1 MAGRFPFST
10 IPSGWYAIAGSS
22 ELPPGGIVT
31 RRYFERDL
39 VLYRTMSG
47 VPRLTKAYCPHMGA
61 HLGRGRIEGEEL
73 RCAFHGFRFDLNG
86 SCASTPYGG
95 RPPAGAVL
103 TSYPVVEQN
112 GWILTWF
119 DANDKPPEWTVP
131 SFDDAG
137 WLPIVWKRYE
147 VPTHPQETTENSVD
161 FGHFTAVHKFLSAT
175 MTRDVETDGP
185 LLTSG
190 FDVVRSLSMIGLPK
204 RGFDVSFE
212 VAVWGLGYSQVD
224 VTLPRFG
231 QRLKLFVLPVPIDKE
246 HIHLRLGCMA
256 ERRFPLLSRILRGF
270 AFWGFQD
277 EVREDI
283 PIWSSKVY
291 EPTPALAEGDG
302 PIATYRR
309 WAQQF
314 YSPAK
319 LEA

>member
-1 MAGRFPFST
+1 MSDRFPFPT
-10 IPSGWYAIAGSS
+10 LPSGWYAIAGSR

-47 VPRLTKAYCPHMGA
+47 VPRLTRAHCPHMGA
-61 HLGRGRIEGEEL
+61 HLGHGRVEGEEL
-73 RCAFHGFRFDLNG
+73 RCQFHGFRFDVNG
-86 SCASTPYGG
+86 SCVSTPYGG
-95 RPPAGAVL
+95 RPPARAEL
-103 TSYPVVEQN
+103 TSYPLVEQN

-119 DANDKPPEWTVP
+119 DSNDKPPEWTVP
-131 SFDDAG
+131 AFDDAG
-137 WLPIVWKRYE
+137 WMPVVWKRYE

-175 MTRDVETDGP
+175 MTRDIETDGP

-190 FDVVRSLSMIGLPK
+190 FDV
-204 RGFDVSFE
+204 
-212 VAVWGLGYSQVD
+212 AVWGLGYSLVD
-224 VTLPRFG
+224 VTLPSFG

-270 AFWGFQD
+270 AYRGFQE

-291 EPTPALAEGDG
+291 EPAPALAEGDG

-314 YSPAK
+314 YAPAK
-319 LEA
+319 LELQA